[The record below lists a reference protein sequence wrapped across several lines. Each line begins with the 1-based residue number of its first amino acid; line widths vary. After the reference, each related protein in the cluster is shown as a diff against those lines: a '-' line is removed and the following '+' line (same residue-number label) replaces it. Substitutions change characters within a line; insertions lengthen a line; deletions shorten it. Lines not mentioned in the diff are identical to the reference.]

1 MSPQQNRTRPDMG
14 SADQNAIRIYTS
26 KWKMGGLAIPCF
38 LVAYSGV
45 DSLAATGLQRSAL
58 VDGMLMVIGIA
69 CGLVL
74 LWMAF
79 ERDPVLLIDSRGI
92 TCRRPPTGLIPWS
105 AVAGLGLGKV
115 SIIRAV
121 LLVAIDEPAAPA
133 GLGDRL
139 KKFKASTMFSP
150 TVARFQGQMQGNTT
164 IQIPISLLDVK
175 REDLQR
181 LLEERVHY
189 AG

>member
-1 MSPQQNRTRPDMG
+1 MTA
-14 SADQNAIRIYTS
+14 ADDDAIRIYTS

-38 LVAYSGV
+38 FIAYAGL
-45 DSLAATGLQRSAL
+45 DGLATGALARSSL
-58 VDGMLMVIGIA
+58 VDGMLMAIGIG

-79 ERDPVLLIDSRGI
+79 EKQPVLVIDRRGI

-121 LLVAIDEPAAPA
+121 LLVAIDEPSAHGP
-133 GLGDRL
+133 LGDRL
-139 KKFKASTMFSP
+139 KRYKASTFFSP
-150 TVARFQGQMQGNTT
+150 TVARFQGQMKGNTT

-175 REDLQR
+175 REALQR
-181 LLEERVHY
+181 MLEERVHF